1 MAKSNIRS
9 NEIKEALL
17 DADKMTT
24 AIQENTKSTI
34 NSILD
39 ERLADTFRKIVSE
52 SIDED
57 DDTDAD
63 DVKVKDTDKDQTENG
78 EEEETSEPDTDDE
91 KDDDDTFSFDAED
104 GTEDSDEDGEET
116 KDDDILSDEEP
127 EDSEEDGEGM
137 DDFSKYKVGDDEYD
151 LTNADD
157 DDVVKVYKRLKNDD
171 QVNVV
176 KDKNGNI
183 DVKDNETG
191 AEYLLSLDDDD
202 DANLINDE
210 DEDEDIMGEG
220 KNIFELTLNEDTDL
234 DYTDDYQNDDVMT
247 NDGVA
252 DNVNAGYK
260 DWGSAGVAKTTQK
273 PWSNLKQKT
282 APYTNE
288 EEENDDD
295 PIEEGTSTTSKFNDT
310 HKVKK
315 MRHGEVRQGAQSVS
329 KNGEYRAQLKQ
340 ANESIKQLSNIVKEN
355 KAIKKENKEI
365 KEALLHVRKQ
375 VAEAA
380 LTNMNLANIVR
391 LISENATTHD
401 EKKNILVRF
410 KNEAKSRE
418 TSKNLFEAISSELK
432 NKKPLHESKS
442 IDAQL
447 SINENTAKMNET
459 ILCESDDVLESL
471 NLMKRMERLS

>member
-1 MAKSNIRS
+1 
-9 NEIKEALL
+9 
-17 DADKMTT
+17 
-24 AIQENTKSTI
+24 
-34 NSILD
+34 
-39 ERLADTFRKIVSE
+39 
-52 SIDED
+52 
-57 DDTDAD
+57 
-63 DVKVKDTDKDQTENG
+63 
-78 EEEETSEPDTDDE
+78 
-91 KDDDDTFSFDAED
+91 
-104 GTEDSDEDGEET
+104 
-116 KDDDILSDEEP
+116 
-127 EDSEEDGEGM
+127 
-137 DDFSKYKVGDDEYD
+137 
-151 LTNADD
+151 
-157 DDVVKVYKRLKNDD
+157 
-171 QVNVV
+171 
-176 KDKNGNI
+176 
-183 DVKDNETG
+183 
-191 AEYLLSLDDDD
+191 
-202 DANLINDE
+202 
-210 DEDEDIMGEG
+210 
-220 KNIFELTLNEDTDL
+220 
-234 DYTDDYQNDDVMT
+234 
-247 NDGVA
+247 
-252 DNVNAGYK
+252 
-260 DWGSAGVAKTTQK
+260 
-273 PWSNLKQKT
+273 
-282 APYTNE
+282 
-288 EEENDDD
+288 
-295 PIEEGTSTTSKFNDT
+295 
-310 HKVKK
+310 

-459 ILCESDDVLESL
+459 VLCESDDVLESL